1 MIGNIS
7 VGKRISKEEMLKTQ
21 EKEKPK
27 VPVCISW
34 LFLESILSF
43 CFFVLFYVHF
53 RHSPRD
59 MFLLF
64 FWLEIMVSPYQ
75 LVFTGPS
82 KDMVR

>member
-1 MIGNIS
+1 MIENIS

-43 CFFVLFYVHF
+43 LFLCFVLCAF
-53 RHSPRD
+53 
-59 MFLLF
+59 
-64 FWLEIMVSPYQ
+64 
-75 LVFTGPS
+75 
-82 KDMVR
+82 

>member
-59 MFLLF
+59 MFFTF
-64 FWLEIMVSPYQ
+64 F
-75 LVFTGPS
+75 LVGDHGFTIPTGFYWT
-82 KDMVR
+82 KQGYG